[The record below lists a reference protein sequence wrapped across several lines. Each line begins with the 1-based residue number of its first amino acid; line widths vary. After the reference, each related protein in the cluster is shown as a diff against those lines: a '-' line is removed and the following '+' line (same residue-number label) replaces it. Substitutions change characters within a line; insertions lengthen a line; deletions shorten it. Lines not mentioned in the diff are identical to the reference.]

1 MKSLHKVITLLG
13 KLTEKNVLLN
23 KLFLFKSFSQ
33 GGQFLRAVAQRCP
46 NPPMLNL
53 ISIGGQHQGVFGFPR
68 CPGDNET
75 ICNYIRDLLHFGAY
89 ESFVQNHLVQAEY
102 WHDRM

>member
-1 MKSLHKVITLLG
+1 
-13 KLTEKNVLLN
+13 
-23 KLFLFKSFSQ
+23 
-33 GGQFLRAVAQRCP
+33 
-46 NPPMLNL
+46 MLNL

-75 ICNYIRDLLHFGAY
+75 ICNYIRDLLRFGAY

-102 WHDRM
+102 WHDRMSKFFENHFYLLPF